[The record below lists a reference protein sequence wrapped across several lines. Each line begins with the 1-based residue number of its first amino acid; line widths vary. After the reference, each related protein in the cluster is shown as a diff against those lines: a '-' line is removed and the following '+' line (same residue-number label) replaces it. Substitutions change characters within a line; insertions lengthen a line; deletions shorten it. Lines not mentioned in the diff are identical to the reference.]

1 MKFLIT
7 CVLIAAVLFNQAES
21 QPFGFGG
28 RFGRFGLGRFG
39 LGFGGGLGMG
49 GLGFGG
55 LGMGLGLGV
64 PLTIPVP
71 VPVPVPAGA
80 GIGMPFGGVGL
91 GGVSPFMGK
100 RSVNDTDAANG
111 TVCSLTTERSVLSC
125 TGTNFNFE
133 CGVVAN
139 LTALGSFEHR
149 GENFRMLP
157 EGQVSFNGS
166 SVDGVNRVEIASWKE
181 ASEFNDFTF
190 VHGGQ
195 KVVLSLY
202 WSEGVQDLGFRFAE
216 KQCWRTYVDMLR
228 VSGPV
233 NVRLSLNVTH
243 L

>member
-7 CVLIAAVLFNQAES
+7 CVIIAAVLFSQAES
-21 QPFGFGG
+21 QFGFR
-28 RFGRFGLGRFG
+28 RFGRLG
-39 LGFGGGLGMG
+39 LGFG

-55 LGMGLGLGV
+55 LGFGGLGFGGLGLGV
-64 PLTIPVP
+64 PLTVPVP
-71 VPVPVPAGA
+71 VPVPVPTPVAG
-80 GIGMPFGGVGL
+80 GVGMPFG
-91 GGVSPFMGK
+91 SPLMGK
-100 RSVNDTDAANG
+100 RSVNDSDATNG
-111 TVCSLTTERSVLSC
+111 TVCSLTTDRSVLSC

-166 SVDGVNRVEIASWKE
+166 SVDSVNRVEIASWKE

-228 VSGPV
+228 VSGPL
-233 NVRLSLNVTH
+233 NVRLNLNVTH
-243 L
+243 G